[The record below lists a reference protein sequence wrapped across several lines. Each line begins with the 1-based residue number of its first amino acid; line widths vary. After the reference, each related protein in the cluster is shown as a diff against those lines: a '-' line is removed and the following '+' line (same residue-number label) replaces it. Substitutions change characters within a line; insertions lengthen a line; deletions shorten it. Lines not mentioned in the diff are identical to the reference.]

1 MTTVYIDPIHGAALT
16 AGLLPILPGLPCPTC
31 RGTGWRCRNSNL
43 MCTHRVHQG
52 CEDCTGSGVWTPP
65 DHPVT
70 IGVTSARPE
79 VGAHDGYIVCSVIPK
94 GYVPDYEADDD
105 DFYEA
110 SGRGLMTN
118 DEWAHK
124 FDDISNHNPPHPI
137 VLSSVIGEATLRALK
152 VVEDIV
158 HAPDVGPAAVDGE
171 PTVFGGLIAETD
183 WPHRLLLT
191 TNRGSLD
198 ISSALPFLP
207 GLKPGDTV
215 YLLDGFTE
223 SVECPEWHDSTP
235 EDVINEVERRLR
247 DEEWSSQAGDRC
259 RTALLH
265 IDAYREGKA
274 RSQSV
279 GRLSCP
285 FPVDAPDH
293 PCVQP

>member
-1 MTTVYIDPIHGAALT
+1 MTTAFIDPIHGAALT

-31 RGTGWRCRNSNL
+31 GGKRWLRAPVPHDEVLPGRSCP
-43 MCTHRVHQG
+43 
-52 CEDCTGSGVWTPP
+52 DCSDGVWTPP
-65 DHPVT
+65 AHPVT

-137 VLSSVIGEATLRALK
+137 VLSSMIGEGTLRK
-152 VVEDIV
+152 VKVHDWDHEPEDDPGIWLEGRPG
-158 HAPDVGPAAVDGE
+158 HII
-171 PTVFGGLIAETD
+171 GLVLQDDSLAET
-183 WPHRLLLT
+183 
-191 TNRGSLD
+191 D

>member
-1 MTTVYIDPIHGAALT
+1 MTVFIDPVIGAALV
-16 AGLLPILPGLPCPTC
+16 AGLLPILPALPCPTC
-31 RGTGWRCRNSNL
+31 GGDGKVYLNL
-43 MCTHRVHQG
+43 LALQG
-52 CEDCTGSGVWTPP
+52 FSRPCPDCTDGVWTPP

-137 VLSSVIGEATLRALK
+137 VLSSMIGEGTLRKLK
-152 VVEDIV
+152 VVEADADGHGAV
-158 HAPDVGPAAVDGE
+158 VEMRPD
-171 PTVFGGLIAETD
+171 
-183 WPHRLLLT
+183 
-191 TNRGSLD
+191 GSLWFWPEGAFGEDAATD

-215 YLLDGFTE
+215 YLLDGFTG
-223 SVECPEWHDSTP
+223 SVVCDGGRCGLSHRGCYPGDTSWCSSCDQMIPTERNGRFVTHWHRP
-235 EDVINEVERRLR
+235 MRRP
-247 DEEWSSQAGDRC
+247 
-259 RTALLH
+259 
-265 IDAYREGKA
+265 
-274 RSQSV
+274 
-279 GRLSCP
+279 CP
-285 FPVDAPDH
+285 FPVDAPDREK
-293 PCVQP
+293 VMRDTGYYRLDGR

>member
-1 MTTVYIDPIHGAALT
+1 MTVYVDPLVGAALVHL
-16 AGLLPILPGLPCPTC
+16 GLPILPGLPCPTC
-31 RGTGWRCRNSNL
+31 GGKRWLRAPAPYDEVLPGRSCP
-43 MCTHRVHQG
+43 
-52 CEDCTGSGVWTPP
+52 DCTDGVWTPP

-137 VLSSVIGEATLRALK
+137 VLSSMIGEGTLRK
-152 VVEDIV
+152 VKVHDWDHEPEDDPGIWLEGRPG
-158 HAPDVGPAAVDGE
+158 HII
-171 PTVFGGLIAETD
+171 GLVLQDDSLAET
-183 WPHRLLLT
+183 
-191 TNRGSLD
+191 D

-223 SVECPEWHDSTP
+223 SVVCDGGRCGLSHRGCYPGDTSWCSSCDQMIPTERNGRFVTHWHRP
-235 EDVINEVERRLR
+235 MRRP
-247 DEEWSSQAGDRC
+247 
-259 RTALLH
+259 
-265 IDAYREGKA
+265 
-274 RSQSV
+274 
-279 GRLSCP
+279 CP

-293 PCVQP
+293 PCVIVA

>member
-1 MTTVYIDPIHGAALT
+1 MTVFIDPVIGAALV

-31 RGTGWRCRNSNL
+31 GGRSEFRDDMFGSSPCP
-43 MCTHRVHQG
+43 
-52 CEDCTGSGVWTPP
+52 DCTDGVWTPP

-79 VGAHDGYIVCSVIPK
+79 VAAHDGYIVCSVIPK

-137 VLSSVIGEATLRALK
+137 VLSSMIGEGTLRKLK
-152 VVEDIV
+152 VVEADADGHGAV
-158 HAPDVGPAAVDGE
+158 VEMRPD
-171 PTVFGGLIAETD
+171 
-183 WPHRLLLT
+183 
-191 TNRGSLD
+191 GSLWFWPEGAFGEDAATD

-207 GLKPGDTV
+207 GLKPEDTV
-215 YLLDGFTE
+215 YLLDGFTA
-223 SVECPEWHDSTP
+223 SVECPECHGYCCLP
-235 EDVINEVERRLR
+235 IRLGS
-247 DEEWSSQAGDRC
+247 DGLFGGGGRC
-259 RTALLH
+259 PSCLGT
-265 IDAYREGKA
+265 
-274 RSQSV
+274 

-285 FPVDAPDH
+285 FPVDDAPDR